1 MDSMT
6 RRTKTTRPAVEEEAE
21 AKVKEK
27 FKLSSLDEQRKEWWL
42 AVCVISSVCVWCGTV
57 FR

>member
-1 MDSMT
+1 MT